1 MRFSI
6 KKGLCSP
13 YANLPR
19 EIYILFAARIV
30 TCMGGFIQPLLTL
43 ILTQKL
49 GYSAAEAGGFSAFLT
64 LTQAPS
70 VILGGKLADRI
81 GRKKILVVCQ
91 TLGAFFYFLCVLF
104 PNRTLMIPF
113 ITLAADLYIAS
124 MPAYDAIAADLS
136 TPENRQS
143 SFSLIYLG
151 INIGFTVSPILAGL
165 LFQAHLR
172 LMFLIDAGTTLISTL
187 ILVKSIP
194 ETRWRE
200 STDRLQPG
208 RAKENVS
215 LFRLFRMLPV
225 LFFVILFSFSY
236 HFTYSQWTF
245 LLPLQFGALF
255 GKNSAVNFSMMT
267 ALNSLV
273 VVLFTPILTWL
284 THRRR
289 PLRIIAISGA
299 VFGISYFLFAFARS
313 MSFFLLTGAV
323 FTFGEILES
332 IHFRPYLANHTLPQ
346 YLGRVNSFAMF
357 VQGSGSALG
366 PFTSGRMVG
375 NLGYPFTWLFQAAF
389 VLTGAAG
396 ILMMDEKEKRAE
408 KSGPCEEEQ
417 EPSRESGL

>member
-1 MRFSI
+1 MRFTM
-6 KKGLCSP
+6 KKGPCSP
-13 YANLPR
+13 YSNLPR

-49 GYSAAEAGGFSAFLT
+49 GFSAAEAGGFSAFLT
-64 LTQAPS
+64 LTQAPA

-81 GRKKILVVCQ
+81 GRKKILVGCQ
-91 TLGAFFYFLCVLF
+91 VLGSFFYFLCFLF
-104 PNRTLMIPF
+104 PDRALMIPC

-124 MPAYDAIAADLS
+124 MPAYDAMAADLS

-165 LFQAHLR
+165 LFQSHLQ
-172 LMFLIDAGTTLISTL
+172 LMFLIDAGTTLLSTL
-187 ILVKSIP
+187 IIAMSVR
-194 ETRWRE
+194 ETQWRE
-200 STDRLQPG
+200 NAELSGLEQTKDD
-208 RAKENVS
+208 VS

-245 LLPLQFGALF
+245 LLPLQFGTLF

-267 ALNSLV
+267 ALNSLI

-289 PLRIIAISGA
+289 PLRIIVISGA
-299 VFGISYFLFAFARS
+299 VFGTSYLLFALARS
-313 MSFFLLTGAV
+313 MPFFLLTGAV

-332 IHFRPYLANHTLPQ
+332 IHFRPYLADHAPPQ

-357 VQGSGSALG
+357 VQGTGSALG
-366 PFTSGRMVG
+366 PLSSGHMVG
-375 NLGYPFTWLFQAAF
+375 HMGYLPTWLFQAAF
-389 VLTGAAG
+389 VLIGTAG
-396 ILMMDEKEKRAE
+396 ILILDEKEKRLENRAHSPASAE
-408 KSGPCEEEQ
+408 DSIP
-417 EPSRESGL
+417 